1 MRTIKTFEK
10 FETRQVL
17 IIVDVQKSFRKFFT
31 ELYVNELTKHCKN
44 FEDVILVW
52 DNHHEFENSD
62 KSYLYEDEPDI
73 PISGDFYNFPNLK
86 EIVEKR
92 YNYKVN
98 VDFYKK
104 LLNQEVYKKAK
115 NLEDSNKLKRGDMFP
130 TNQDTYIVYIGN
142 NHVWFHVGKKLKNI
156 FSKLKN
162 KKIEIVGGS
171 DSECLEDIVTSAE
184 SLGLNITRN
193 HKFIWSASHCPIK

>member
-1 MRTIKTFEK
+1 MRIIRTFEK
-10 FETRQVL
+10 FESRDVL

-44 FEDVILVW
+44 FKEVYLIW
-52 DNHHEFENSD
+52 DNHHEKDND

-86 EIVEKR
+86 EIIEKR
-92 YNYKVN
+92 YNYKVD

-104 LLNQEVYKKAK
+104 LLSQEIYSEVK
-115 NLEDSNKLKRGDMFP
+115 NLEESNKLKKGDIFP
-130 TNQDTYIVYIGN
+130 TNQGTYIVYIGN
-142 NHVWFHVGKKLKNI
+142 NHVWFHVGKKLKNVL
-156 FSKLKN
+156 SKLNN

-184 SLGLNITRN
+184 SLGVKITRN